1 MDGRRAVSY
10 THLDVYKRQPY
21 ESKRLVYELRY
32 MDICRKY
39 LNSLRLNR
47 QEDEDVEL
55 TLEVVQETGLEK
67 YNESEM
73 LALCSKTIRENN
85 YENDDFLTYVCFEL
99 FKKKQY
105 DKVIL
110 TYLAKYYCGATTDMK
125 QLWREAKEYEVHTRC
140 V

>member
-1 MDGRRAVSY
+1 MYWEGKDGRHY
-10 THLDVYKRQPY
+10 TDSIPY
-21 ESKRLVYELRY
+21 ESKRLFYELRY

-85 YENDDFLTYVCFEL
+85 YENDDFLTYVCF
-99 FKKKQY
+99 
-105 DKVIL
+105 
-110 TYLAKYYCGATTDMK
+110 
-125 QLWREAKEYEVHTRC
+125 
-140 V
+140 